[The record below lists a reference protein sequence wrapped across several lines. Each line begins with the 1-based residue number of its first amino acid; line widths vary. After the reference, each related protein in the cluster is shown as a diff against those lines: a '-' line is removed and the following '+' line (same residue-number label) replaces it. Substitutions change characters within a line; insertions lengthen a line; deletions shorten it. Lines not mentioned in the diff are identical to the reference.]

1 MFKKIKFVSFLFF
14 WLYSFINPINYKLSS
29 SKVGFK
35 QGYVSKMRC
44 QPGNAF
50 LFSIKL
56 VSMKLVK
63 VYTEEE
69 VFKMT
74 RKRTG
79 ELKVGEVVQATKR
92 DWKEDLEN
100 SNAKFVIVGIP
111 EDIGVR
117 ANYGRA
123 GASTAFKPA
132 LESFLIQQS
141 NQFLNAKTI
150 FVLGEVFVD
159 DLMEKALMYD
169 VKDKN
174 DMTQLRQLVSLVD
187 EKVTELIKTIIG
199 LNKIPIIIGGGHN
212 NSYGNIS
219 GTFHALNK
227 KINVINCDPHLD
239 FRQLEGRHSG
249 NGFSYAFKN
258 GYINK
263 YAVLAMHEQY
273 NSKIALEQ
281 FKNNPEQLFFNTY
294 ESVFVR
300 EEIDFNAALKQCIGF
315 VKNEICGV
323 ELDLDAITNVPT
335 SAKTSSGISPIQARQ
350 YVFKCA
356 KELNA
361 AYLHIAEGA
370 PVLSHI
376 KADNKTGK
384 LIAYLISDFIKG
396 VEAR

>member
-1 MFKKIKFVSFLFF
+1 
-14 WLYSFINPINYKLSS
+14 
-29 SKVGFK
+29 
-35 QGYVSKMRC
+35 
-44 QPGNAF
+44 
-50 LFSIKL
+50 
-56 VSMKLVK
+56 MKTVK
-63 VYTEEE
+63 VYTAED
-69 VFKMT
+69 VIKMT
-74 RKRTG
+74 RMRSG
-79 ELKVGEVVQATKR
+79 ELKIGEVVEATKGS
-92 DWKEDLEN
+92 WKDDLEV
-100 SNAKFVIVGIP
+100 SSAKFVIVGIP

-123 GASTAFKPA
+123 GASSAFKPA
-132 LESFLIQQS
+132 IESFLIQQCNS
-141 NQFLNAKTI
+141 FLNAKNI

-169 VKDKN
+169 PKDKN
-174 DMTQLRQLVSLVD
+174 DMVHLRQLVALVD
-187 EKVTELIKTIIG
+187 EKVTEVIKTIVEFK
-199 LNKIPIIIGGGHN
+199 KIPIIIGGGHN
-212 NSYGNIS
+212 NAYGNIS

-263 YAVLAMHEQY
+263 YAVLCMHEQY

-281 FKNNPEQLFFNTY
+281 FKNNPEQLFYNTY

-300 EEIDFNAALKQCIGF
+300 EEMDFTKAVQQCIGF
-315 VKNEICGV
+315 VKNEVCGV
-323 ELDLDAITNVPT
+323 EIDLDSITNVPS

-350 YVFKCA
+350 YIFNCA
-356 KELNA
+356 KHLNA
-361 AYLHIAEGA
+361 VYLHIAEGA

-384 LIAYLISDFIKG
+384 LIAYLMSDFIKG
-396 VEAR
+396 FEVK

>member
-1 MFKKIKFVSFLFF
+1 
-14 WLYSFINPINYKLSS
+14 
-29 SKVGFK
+29 
-35 QGYVSKMRC
+35 
-44 QPGNAF
+44 
-50 LFSIKL
+50 
-56 VSMKLVK
+56 MKTVK
-63 VYTEEE
+63 VYTQED
-69 VFKMT
+69 VFKLT

-79 ELKVGEVVQATKR
+79 ELKVGEVVEATKQ
-92 DWKEDLEN
+92 DWKKELEE
-100 SNAKFVIVGIP
+100 SQAKFVILGIP

-123 GASTAFKPA
+123 GASSAFKPA
-132 LESFLIQQS
+132 IESFLMQQS
-141 NQFLNAKTI
+141 NQFLNAKNI

-174 DMTQLRQLVSLVD
+174 DMVHLRQLVALVD
-187 EKVTELIKTIIG
+187 GKVTEVIKTLVE
-199 LNKIPIIIGGGHN
+199 LNKIPIVIGGGHN
-212 NSYGNIS
+212 NAFGNIS
-219 GTFHALNK
+219 GVFHARNK

-263 YAVLAMHEQY
+263 YAVFSMHEQY

-281 FKNNPEQLFFNTY
+281 FRNNPEQLFYNTY

-300 EEIDFNAALKQCIGF
+300 EELNFSSALKQCIGF
-315 VKNEICGV
+315 VKNDVCGV
-323 ELDLDAITNVPT
+323 ELDLDAITNVPA

-350 YVFKCA
+350 YVFNCA
-356 KELNA
+356 KELKA

-370 PVLSHI
+370 PILSHI

-396 VEAR
+396 FDAK